1 MLYNIFM
8 ETRNII
14 LPNGNQ
20 LQLEVS
26 PEYLKLVRQFFNL
39 SEVDEVD
46 DNHLRQFLFST
57 TKSAID
63 KAESNL

>member
-1 MLYNIFM
+1 M

>member
-1 MLYNIFM
+1 M
-8 ETRNII
+8 ETRNIT

>member
-8 ETRNII
+8 ETRNIT